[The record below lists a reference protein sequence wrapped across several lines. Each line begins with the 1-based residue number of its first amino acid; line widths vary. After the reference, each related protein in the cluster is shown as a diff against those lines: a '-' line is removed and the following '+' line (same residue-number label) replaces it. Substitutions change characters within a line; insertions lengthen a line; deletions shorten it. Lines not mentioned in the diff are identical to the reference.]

1 MHARAASTIVAPSS
15 LRTPR
20 EATFAE
26 KSILPSRMKRF
37 HHSGNGDFNS
47 RRYAALARQFADN
60 ALASNPNEQI
70 IQQIIVT
77 RQIERNGQ

>member
-1 MHARAASTIVAPSS
+1 MAAQHPKTPTLPASS
-15 LRTPR
+15 
-20 EATFAE
+20 A
-26 KSILPSRMKRF
+26 
-37 HHSGNGDFNS
+37 DFNS

-60 ALASNPNEQI
+60 ALTSKPNDVV